1 MELEVAYVTPT
12 KQTVLQFNAPENC
25 TIRAAI
31 ILSGVLSIH
40 PELGSVDSLHVG
52 VFGRLRSLDW
62 ELSNGDRVEIYRQ
75 LAMDPKD
82 ARKVRAKQQAK
93 RKREKQ

>member
-1 MELEVAYVTPT
+1 MEIEVAYIIPT
-12 KQTVLQFNAPENC
+12 KQTVLQFNTSEKC
-25 TIRAAI
+25 TIRDAI
-31 ILSGVLSIH
+31 ILSGILSIH
-40 PELGSVDSLHVG
+40 ADLGSVDSLHVG

-62 ELSNGDRVEIYRQ
+62 ALSNGDRVEIYRQ

-93 RKREKQ
+93 RKKDRK